1 MSIEAVKKYLEQW
14 SLEDRVQEFTTSSAT
29 VELAAE
35 ALSVIP
41 ARIAKSMSFKTKEGC
56 IIIVAAGDGRV
67 NNGKFKAAFGEKAK
81 MVPLE
86 EVQELTGHPVG
97 GVCPFALKEGV
108 KVYLDKSLERFDT
121 VFPAAGTPS
130 SAIEL
135 NLEELFISSKA
146 LAWVDVCKI
155 PEQIY

>member
-155 PEQIY
+155 PE

>member
-1 MSIEAVKKYLEQW
+1 MSIEMVKKYLEQW
-14 SLEDRVQEFTTSSAT
+14 NLEDRVQEFTTSSAT

-56 IIIVAAGDGRV
+56 IIIVAAGDGKV
-67 NNGKFKAAFGEKAK
+67 NNSKFKSVFGEKAK
-81 MVPLE
+81 MVPFE

-108 KVYLDKSLERFDT
+108 KVYLDKSLERFNT

-135 NLEELFISSKA
+135 NLEELFIASKA
-146 LAWVDVCKI
+146 VAWVDVCKI
-155 PEQIY
+155 PE

>member
-1 MSIEAVKKYLEQW
+1 MSIETVKKYLEQW
-14 SLEDRVQEFTTSSAT
+14 SLEDRVQEFSTSSAT

-56 IIIVAAGDGRV
+56 IIIVAAGDGRI
-67 NNGKFKAAFGEKAK
+67 NNSKFKATFGEKAR

-108 KVYLDKSLERFDT
+108 KVYLDKSLERFQT

-146 LAWVDVCKI
+146 VAWVDVCKI
-155 PEQIY
+155 PE

>member
-1 MSIEAVKKYLEQW
+1 MSVETVKKYLEQW
-14 SLEDRVQEFTTSSAT
+14 SLEDRIQEFTTSSAT

-41 ARIAKSMSFKTKEGC
+41 ARIAKSMSFKVKEGC
-56 IIIVAAGDGRV
+56 IIIVTAGDGKI
-67 NNGKFKAAFGEKAK
+67 NNSKFKAVFGEKAK
-81 MVPLE
+81 MVPFE
-86 EVQELTGHPVG
+86 EVEELTGHPVG

-108 KVYLDKSLERFDT
+108 RVYLDKSLERFNT

-135 NLEELFISSKA
+135 NLEELFIASKA
-146 LAWVDVCKI
+146 VDWIDVCKI
-155 PEQIY
+155 PD

>member
-1 MSIEAVKKYLEQW
+1 MSIETVKKYMEQW

-35 ALSVIP
+35 AISVIP
-41 ARIAKSMSFKTKEGC
+41 ARIAKSMSFKVKEGC
-56 IIIVAAGDGRV
+56 IIIVTAGDGKI
-67 NNGKFKAAFGEKAK
+67 NNGKFKAVFGEKAK

-108 KVYLDKSLERFDT
+108 KVYLDKSLERLDT

-135 NLEELFISSKA
+135 NLEELFVASKA
-146 LAWVDVCKI
+146 VAWIDVCKVS
-155 PEQIY
+155 E

>member
-1 MSIEAVKKYLEQW
+1 MSIETVKKYLEQW

-41 ARIAKSMSFKTKEGC
+41 ARIAKSMSFKIKEGC
-56 IIIVAAGDGRV
+56 VIIVTAGDGKI
-67 NNGKFKAAFGEKAK
+67 NNGKFKAVFGEKAK

-135 NLEELFISSKA
+135 NLEELFIASKA
-146 LAWVDVCKI
+146 VAWIDVCKI
-155 PEQIY
+155 PE

>member
-1 MSIEAVKKYLEQW
+1 MSIETVKEYLEQW
-14 SLEDRVQEFTTSSAT
+14 SLEDRVQEFSTSSAT

-41 ARIAKSMSFKTKEGC
+41 ARIAKSMSFKIKEGC
-56 IIIVAAGDGRV
+56 IIIVTAGDGKI
-67 NNGKFKAAFGEKAK
+67 NNGKFKAVFGEKAK

-135 NLEELFISSKA
+135 NLEELFVASKA
-146 LAWVDVCKI
+146 VAWIDVCKI
-155 PEQIY
+155 PE

>member
-14 SLEDRVQEFTTSSAT
+14 SLEDRVQEFSTSSAT

-56 IIIVAAGDGRV
+56 IIIVTAGDGKI
-67 NNGKFKAAFGEKAK
+67 NNGKFKAVFGEKAK
-81 MVPLE
+81 MLPLE

-108 KVYLDKSLERFDT
+108 KVYLDKSLERFHT

-135 NLEELFISSKA
+135 NLEELFVASKA
-146 LAWVDVCKI
+146 VAWIDVCKI
-155 PEQIY
+155 PE

>member
-1 MSIEAVKKYLEQW
+1 MSIESVKKYLEQW
-14 SLEDRVQEFTTSSAT
+14 SLEDRIQEFSTSSAT

-67 NNGKFKAAFGEKAK
+67 NNGKFKATFGEKAK
-81 MVPLE
+81 MVPFE

-97 GVCPFALKEGV
+97 GVCPFALKEDV
-108 KVYLDKSLERFDT
+108 KVYLDKSLERFNT

-130 SAIEL
+130 SAVEL
-135 NLEELFISSKA
+135 NLEELFMSSKA
-146 LAWVDVCKI
+146 VAWVDVCKI
-155 PEQIY
+155 PE